1 MVSSTIIRDIEDIRK
16 VGLASMA
23 FFYCD
28 FRDEEKQTRRGLLSS
43 LLVQFCAQSDT
54 YCNILSK
61 LYSGHNDGSQYPS
74 DSALEQCLSE
84 MLNYPGQAPIYI
96 IVDALDECPKTS
108 DTPSS
113 REKVLKF
120 LEQLVNRSHPNLH
133 YVSPAGPSQTSKL
146 FLLHWRSI
154 RCVSTTRSGKSRT
167 SSTMSALSSAR
178 TRRCESGELRIRSS
192 LLIHSLEGLMGCK
205 TSIQ

>member
-1 MVSSTIIRDIEDIRK
+1 
-16 VGLASMA
+16 MA

-133 YVSPAGPSQTSKL
+133 ICVTSRPEPDIETILAPLAFHSVCLHDQVGQKQDIIDYVCSVVSSDSKMRK
-146 FLLHWRSI
+146 WRAEDKKLVI
-154 RCVSTTRSGKSRT
+154 DT
-167 SSTMSALSSAR
+167 L
-178 TRRCESGELRIRSS
+178 TRRADG
-192 LLIHSLEGLMGCK
+192 M
-205 TSIQ
+205 